1 MCSMFYVQFWICKQ
15 EENIIFHSS
24 MLKVSSSVSTYIK
37 ILSCIMQQK
46 FYPEVPLLSPVSC
59 NRLVCYAIVCIF
71 CTFYI
76 HYCSLGAA
84 KTLCIQRKSRCY
96 YFYLISLSRT
106 IIGKFKD
113 ADSGSVPRDFLPIRI
128 QIILPDSPDF

>member
-1 MCSMFYVQFWICKQ
+1 MCSMFYVQFLICKQ

-59 NRLVCYAIVCIF
+59 YRLVVLCKFVHIL
-71 CTFYI
+71 YI

-113 ADSGSVPRDFLPIRI
+113 ADSGSAPQDFLPIRI